1 MKLWTDFSGN
11 ESFNFLCSFLQNKSF
26 PKKWKKL
33 WFVLLQLNLFLLNK
47 HFFSPEILFSLF
59 LCINSSLSSGRENF
73 QTHNELWRPDC
84 IKASNS
90 RKCNFSSKAQELT
103 PPPIFLLQIQLLSL
117 LLLSRRNSWA
127 NESKTISSPDERIVR
142 FFSLKIVPCWAGLS
156 NFSLE
161 NLTWVA
167 LDKMLTVVFFN

>member
-26 PKKWKKL
+26 PKKLEQKI

-47 HFFSPEILFSLF
+47 HFFSQEILFSLF

-73 QTHNELWRPDC
+73 QTHNELWRPDW

-103 PPPIFLLQIQLLSL
+103 PPPIFFTPNSTSFTSSSFKEKFLGQRVKNYFVTRWKDRTLFFSKNFT
-117 LLLSRRNSWA
+117 LLSRTGQLFTWKSYL
-127 NESKTISSPDERIVR
+127 SSA
-142 FFSLKIVPCWAGLS
+142 W
-156 NFSLE
+156 
-161 NLTWVA
+161 
-167 LDKMLTVVFFN
+167 